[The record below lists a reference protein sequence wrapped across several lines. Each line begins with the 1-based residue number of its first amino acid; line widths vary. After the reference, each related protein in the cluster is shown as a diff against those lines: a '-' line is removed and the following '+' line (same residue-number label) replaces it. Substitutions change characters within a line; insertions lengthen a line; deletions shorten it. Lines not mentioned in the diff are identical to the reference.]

1 MNFKSLGWARSAP
14 GSVLLRRLIYSNPSH
29 ELLVCINRETGQLR
43 CQCAHHSI
51 EPRRLL
57 TRLRAFHPHRV
68 APKRRILPEQAV
80 YTVGLLSATQL
91 ARRMRLRRLRRR
103 RCCRHHHHRCFRCR
117 PATLPFAVLVVAGV
131 VPPPL
136 LSPFFSPPFSLPP
149 FSSLLPL
156 LPPQRPP
163 FSSLQPTVSVATA
176 ADLAPPFFP
185 PLPFSPPPPPPI
197 SSSTSGLARRQWR

>member
-1 MNFKSLGWARSAP
+1 M
-14 GSVLLRRLIYSNPSH
+14 
-29 ELLVCINRETGQLR
+29 
-43 CQCAHHSI
+43 
-51 EPRRLL
+51 L

-68 APKRRILPEQAV
+68 APKRRILPQQAV
-80 YTVGLLSATQL
+80 FTVGLLSATQL
-91 ARRMRLRRLRRR
+91 TRRMRLRRIRRRR
-103 RCCRHHHHRCFRCR
+103 RCCRHHHRCFRCR